1 MEEFLEMKT
10 RIERLELEKNET
22 RELREKYDRD
32 VESIEDQWRK
42 EVTSESILRK
52 LFDLFAFFRQII

>member
-52 LFDLFAFFRQII
+52 LLTCLLSLGR